1 MIHPLQRDTLGTS
14 RSSRHTGLM
23 RAGWTAALVWAC
35 LASPAAAQSDPECD
49 HLWERRNSIYAA
61 AGYCFKTDRAIAHF
75 GNIGCQY
82 DREQDVPLTR
92 QERREIQA
100 IIRQEKILGCRP

>member
-1 MIHPLQRDTLGTS
+1 MIRPVQPRTPGKS
-14 RSSRHTGLM
+14 RNPSRTRLA
-23 RAGWTAALVWAC
+23 RAGWAVALVWAV

-75 GNIGCQY
+75 GNIGCQ
-82 DREQDVPLTR
+82 
-92 QERREIQA
+92 
-100 IIRQEKILGCRP
+100 